1 MKTRHETILIVDDE
15 NLVRKLLMSS
25 LSSSG
30 YTCFEACNAEEALQ
44 QLKNHDISIA
54 LLDINMPGKSGTE
67 FLSEVMTG
75 YPDIAVIMI
84 SALSNSDI
92 AITCMRQ
99 GAYDYIIKPFNMHEV
114 VLRIGH
120 ALEKRNLRIDNRA
133 YQLNLEKKV
142 EEQTGKLRAS
152 EENFRNSLDNSPMG
166 IRIVTAEGQT
176 MYANRALL
184 EIYGY
189 SSAEEMDSVPYQDG
203 IRLRLL
209 RPIRRESGRERWG
222 NQRHPV
228 MK

>member
-1 MKTRHETILIVDDE
+1 
-15 NLVRKLLMSS
+15 
-25 LSSSG
+25 
-30 YTCFEACNAEEALQ
+30 
-44 QLKNHDISIA
+44 
-54 LLDINMPGKSGTE
+54 
-67 FLSEVMTG
+67 MTG

-92 AITCMRQ
+92 AIACMRQ

-166 IRIVTAEGQT
+166 IRIVTAAGQA

-189 SSAEEMDSVPYQDG
+189 SSAEEMDSVPYQDRHTPETFTAHQERVRKRKMG
-203 IRLRLL
+203 EPTSSSYEIDIVRKMAIFAGCWLIADKYSGTERVNSKCCVKTSRKGFKSKSLCNRATTSSIKPWMRLF
-209 RPIRRESGRERWG
+209 RW
-222 NQRHPV
+222 
-228 MK
+228 